1 MAAADALAS
10 RRVRRVAVVD
20 WDVHHGNGTQ
30 HIFDAE
36 PRVLFTSLHRFGSCF
51 FPGSGALGEVG
62 EGEGRGRTLNVPWQQ
77 TGLGD
82 TDYAAA
88 FELVLM
94 PVLRAFS
101 EGEAADAISKGE
113 GDVISK
119 GEGDV
124 TSRGEGDVT
133 SGGDAGDVTCGG
145 DAADDGPTLLLVS
158 AGFDAALGDLQGGMS
173 LSAGGSACMI
183 PTPTL
188 APTQPPTPTQTP
200 NPTPTLF
207 PTPTLTRRLRVDDA
221 SAPHAAALPSGGSL

>member
-10 RRVRRVAVVD
+10 QRVRRVAVVD

-36 PRVLFTSLHRFGSCF
+36 PRVLFTSLHRFGSRF

-101 EGEAADAISKGE
+101 EGDAADAISKGE
-113 GDVISK
+113 GDHTSG
-119 GEGDV
+119 GEGGI
-124 TSRGEGDVT
+124 SEGEVADVT
-133 SGGDAGDVTCGG
+133 SGGA
-145 DAADDGPTLLLVS
+145 AADDGPTLLLVS

-173 LSAGGSACMI
+173 LSAGDSACMI
-183 PTPTL
+183 LTP
-188 APTQPPTPTQTP
+188 PNHNP
-200 NPTPTLF
+200 NPNPNPNLN
-207 PTPTLTRRLRVDDA
+207 PYLNSNPNQAA
-221 SAPHAAALPSGGSL
+221 SRG

>member
-1 MAAADALAS
+1 MAVAAADALAS

-36 PRVLFTSLHRFGSCF
+36 PRVLFTSLHRFGSRF

-101 EGEAADAISKGE
+101 EGEAADPISKGE

-119 GEGDV
+119 GDGDLI
-124 TSRGEGDVT
+124 SRGEGGISGGDAADVT
-133 SGGDAGDVTCGG
+133 SGGA
-145 DAADDGPTLLLVS
+145 AADDEPTLLLVS

-173 LSAGGSACMI
+173 LTAGDSACMI
-183 PTPTL
+183 LTP
-188 APTQPPTPTQTP
+188 PNHNP
-200 NPTPTLF
+200 NPNPNPNLN
-207 PTPTLTRRLRVDDA
+207 PYLNSNPNQAA
-221 SAPHAAALPSGGSL
+221 SRG

>member
-10 RRVRRVAVVD
+10 QRVRRVAVVD

-36 PRVLFTSLHRFGSCF
+36 PRVLFTSLHRFGSRF

-113 GDVISK
+113 GDHTSGGEGGISEAEGDHISK
-119 GEGDV
+119 GE
-124 TSRGEGDVT
+124 EGDHI
-133 SGGDAGDVTCGG
+133 SGGEAGDVISEGA
-145 DAADDGPTLLLVS
+145 AADDEPTLLLVS

-173 LSAGGSACMI
+173 LTAGDSACMI
-183 PTPTL
+183 LTP
-188 APTQPPTPTQTP
+188 PNHNP
-200 NPTPTLF
+200 NPNPNPNLN
-207 PTPTLTRRLRVDDA
+207 PYLNSNPNQAA
-221 SAPHAAALPSGGSL
+221 SRG